1 MTAPVPL
8 VDWNQP
14 DADWLSAR
22 RRGCGAS
29 DVAALL
35 GFDRYRTPWQVWA
48 DKTGHPLYQ
57 PPAET
62 DAMRL
67 GLEIEDW
74 LRGQVKRLV
83 HPDWPMGGG
92 ASKPP
97 ERINAHP
104 EHSWRLASLDGVIH
118 WPYSHEPDCA
128 IVTTHH
134 LTCTCGAYGRR
145 QDIELV
151 ELKTAGLISGRAYG
165 WTDTTVPL
173 GYELQARWQMHVMDA
188 PICHIVALVVGR
200 GLCHYPIPRDLDL
213 EADLVEQ
220 VSDWWDRHIIGGEEP
235 PLTGRDA
242 AVVAA
247 LYPKVTRPS
256 VDLDDTDA
264 MAHWRAYLDAR
275 QDATDAEQRKL
286 EAGTALKALIGEA
299 QIGRVEGRQIAA
311 WSERKGRVDWE
322 AIARELYGLLA
333 DALEPDPI
341 INASALVLPKFD
353 DLAEQ
358 RRGPTSRAFTIKE

>member
-1 MTAPVPL
+1 MVSAPIPL
-8 VDWNQP
+8 VDWTAS

-35 GFDRYRTPWQVWA
+35 GFDRYRSPWQVWA

-57 PPAET
+57 PPEET
-62 DAMRL
+62 PAMRL
-67 GLEIEDW
+67 GIELETW
-74 LRGQVKRLV
+74 LIDQAGPLIYPPPETGEAVLT
-83 HPDWPMGGG
+83 
-92 ASKPP
+92 P
-97 ERINAHP
+97 ERIYCHP
-104 EHSWRLASLDGVIH
+104 EHPWRCCM
-118 WPYSHEPDCA
+118 PDAC
-128 IVTTHH
+128 I
-134 LTCTCGAYGRR
+134 GAPHSMERFNA
-145 QDIELV
+145 ELV
-151 ELKTAGLISGRAYG
+151 ECKTAGLTSGRAYG
-165 WTDTTVPL
+165 WTDTSVPL

-200 GLCHYPIPRDLDL
+200 GLCHYPIARDLNL

-220 VSDWWDRHIIGGEEP
+220 VSDWWQRHIVGGEEP

-256 VDLDDTDA
+256 VDLDDTEA
-264 MAHWRAYLDAR
+264 MTHWRAYLDAR
-275 QDATDAEQRKL
+275 QDATDAEQRKA

-322 AIARELYGLLA
+322 KIARELHALLVDTWELA
-333 DALEPDPI
+333 PI
-341 INASALVLPKFD
+341 PHSDLTIEE
-353 DLAEQ
+353 LAEQ
-358 RRGPTSRAFTIKE
+358 FRGPTSRAFTIKE